1 MHNAGQSMTK
11 TFLCLWLTLFAV
23 NAVAET
29 LWSDFSLSLLGS
41 NQYEIGDNNRTL
53 ATFELASGHSWGDSF
68 LFVDRAHFANGDK
81 TTYTEWSPR
90 IKITEQSLSKF
101 NNLYLAST
109 VEAGDN
115 FTHYLLGLGTD
126 IKIPGFK
133 FFKANFY
140 YRNNDKKDN
149 GSQVTLAWAYPLND
163 WLYDGFI
170 DYVPATDDAATSMNF
185 TSQLKYNLGPA
196 FGLSTRLYIGIE
208 YVHWNNKYGISQVDE
223 RNINWL
229 IKYHF

>member
-1 MHNAGQSMTK
+1 MLK
-11 TFLCLWLTLFAV
+11 TLFCLVVICLPINSLAQ
-23 NAVAET
+23 T
-29 LWSDFSLSLLGS
+29 LWSDFSLSLLGG
-41 NQYEIGDNNRTL
+41 NNYKIGDNSRTL
-53 ATFELASGHSWGDSF
+53 ATFELASGHSWGDNF

-90 IKITEQSLSKF
+90 IKITGQSLSKF

-115 FTHYLLGLGTD
+115 FTHYLLGFGTD

-140 YRNNDKKDN
+140 HRNNDNKDN
-149 GSQVTLAWAYPLND
+149 GSQVTLAWAYPLNN

-170 DYVPATDDAATSMNF
+170 DYVPSTDDAATSMNF
-185 TSQLKYNLGPA
+185 TSQFKYNLGKSL
-196 FGLSTRLYIGIE
+196 GLKNRLYVGIE

>member
-1 MHNAGQSMTK
+1 M
-11 TFLCLWLTLFAV
+11 
-23 NAVAET
+23 
-29 LWSDFSLSLLGS
+29 SLLGS